1 MILKLTS
8 SNTPDSQRRRGLSLL
23 AAAFLFAFAN
33 LAAAQGTPAADLT
46 SKCNDCHGDDGI
58 GHEPDMPH
66 LNGQPEALLKTM
78 IESFRDSSRPP
89 KVRIHREIPAADV
102 APLAKHYAQ
111 QKAVRPKSA
120 TNPLLV
126 ARGETIYS
134 KRCMDCHLDN
144 GRDSDKDA
152 PLTAGQAVDYLV
164 AQTLAFKTGERKFPF
179 LMDDSYS
186 SLSNEDLTAVAHF
199 FAAQDPVAP
208 PQKDRRK
215 R

>member
-1 MILKLTS
+1 MIVKLTS
-8 SNTPDSQRRRGLSLL
+8 SNSHDLQTRRGISFLT
-23 AAAFLFAFAN
+23 AAFLFAFTGV
-33 LAAAQGTPAADLT
+33 AAAQGTPAAELT
-46 SKCNDCHGDDGI
+46 SKCNDCHGTDGI

-111 QKAVRPKSA
+111 QKALRPKSA

-144 GRDSDKDA
+144 GRESDKDA
-152 PLTAGQAVDYLV
+152 PLTAGQSLEYLV
-164 AQTLAFKTGERKFPF
+164 AQTLAFKKGERKFPF
-179 LMDDSYS
+179 MMDESYNG
-186 SLSNEDLTAVAHF
+186 LSNEDLTAVAQF

-208 PQKDRRK
+208 PQKGRRK